1 MDWREQRRL
10 LVVKAAAFIA
20 VVYAFFISRVR
31 LAQRPRPRITYAPMS
46 AMDKERQA
54 NLDIIYNCNDIE
66 CVAML
71 RMRRAAF
78 STCATYLGRST
89 CLGTP

>member
-31 LAQRPRPRITYAPMS
+31 LAQRSRPRITYAPMS
-46 AMDKERQA
+46 AMDKEQQA

-78 STCATYLGRST
+78 FN
-89 CLGTP
+89 